1 MDSSSF
7 ELKSFHFR
15 CDSSTF
21 SKLVIPY
28 LGGVYVASLTVH
40 SCSTVFVAND
50 SFSGVILSDRLEF
63 SNIGRLTFE
72 PYAFRNLLKSPK
84 QLVIDKCSLP
94 VVLPYTFTGLSHME
108 HFWFRNS
115 TIHQLH
121 THAFYHLRHVNYLY
135 FRDVTFHRIE
145 QRAFGKCFFAGKMYS
160 INHLF
165 MGGTIRVNSSDRWLL
180 AASFVD
186 EVVLEGVTGDID
198 ESFIYDTNI
207 RVVIVRDST
216 LSLRSRDAMVTTSDE
231 TIQEQMKHYGAEL
244 HIINVNMNALTSAL
258 LRYFNRIT
266 ISNCSIQNISPS
278 TRSFTTSVHSNLI
291 VTISNTTIHSI
302 DSYALA
308 NLSVFEFQFW
318 KCRVKSL
325 KRFAISGGRFER
337 VRIEAT
343 RITSF
348 DETIFA
354 DSYMNSLRI
363 TNVDITKIQQM
374 AFHRST
380 IRKLE
385 IVDTR
390 IDILEKLAFSGSQIH
405 ALSLRRTTI
414 NNIEDNPFEHAEI
427 IEVQIV
433 GCHLAGIQARQLF
446 SKLTPVRLQ
455 VINSSIDCDPNDC
468 EANSML
474 LKSPRHELHWN
485 FKGNSCRISND
496 LKNQHSTICTKPII
510 FRHSGITCRL
520 SWMIADCVC
529 SDTLSS
535 VKLSAINT
543 TVIIIGDCEHLS
555 ITETNSA
562 KALYLFRIYRCD
574 LVRVGEMLKA
584 LTIYHSNVVVYE
596 TAIRNTHLSIIYLLY
611 TNILKIA
618 QNALYNV
625 NIDELIVKNSIMNW
639 HPLAFIES
647 RIQQADIIESKI
659 ATITPLVQIVTDLRI
674 TNSILMNA
682 ESLSTMENLS
692 LNNNTILCCC
702 DDARGYC
709 RANKTDLQ
717 NCAIHFGRFVCGE
730 SNQKNNMSYLY
741 TSFIISLIFVII

>member
-1 MDSSSF
+1 MS
-7 ELKSFHFR
+7 
-15 CDSSTF
+15 
-21 SKLVIPY
+21 
-28 LGGVYVASLTVH
+28 
-40 SCSTVFVAND
+40 
-50 SFSGVILSDRLEF
+50 
-63 SNIGRLTFE
+63 
-72 PYAFRNLLKSPK
+72 
-84 QLVIDKCSLP
+84 
-94 VVLPYTFTGLSHME
+94 
-108 HFWFRNS
+108 
-115 TIHQLH
+115 
-121 THAFYHLRHVNYLY
+121 
-135 FRDVTFHRIE
+135 
-145 QRAFGKCFFAGKMYS
+145 
-160 INHLF
+160 
-165 MGGTIRVNSSDRWLL
+165 GTIRVNSSDRWLL

-390 IDILEKLAFSGSQIH
+390 VDILEKLAFSGSQIH

-520 SWMIADCVC
+520 SWIIADCVC

-562 KALYLFRIYRCD
+562 KAIYLFRISRCD

-625 NIDELIVKNSIMNW
+625 NIDELIVENSIMNW

-702 DDARGYC
+702 DDARGKRNVRPSICVKFHALMILYAGNIYSGAQKMSEEYDTVVPPDVK
-709 RANKTDLQ
+709 RMKTDENEEQKRLLYVVLEGCSLESAKVGKEYVILCSDKHANFLRKNRKDPAAYRPDILHQ
-717 NCAIHFGRFVCGE
+717 CLLNLLDSPLNRAGHLRVFFRTNKNVLVQVSSQCRIPRTFDRFCGLMGTVHHQ
-730 SNQKNNMSYLY
+730 SSTNADILNASR
-741 TSFIISLIFVII
+741 SLI